1 MSKKHQFSDSLTK
14 ISRFLTEDKDKGDYV
29 LICFFK
35 QEIYDIQDM
44 EYTEGKLNTYIEINE
59 R

>member
-44 EYTEGKLNTYIEINE
+44 EYTEGKLNTYRNI
-59 R
+59 